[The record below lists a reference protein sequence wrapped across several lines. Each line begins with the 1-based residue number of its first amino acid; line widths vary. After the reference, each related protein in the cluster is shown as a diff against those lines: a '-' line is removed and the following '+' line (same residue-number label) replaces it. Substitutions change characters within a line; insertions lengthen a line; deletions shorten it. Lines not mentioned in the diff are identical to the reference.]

1 MLTTLLKSNYNETM
15 EKLTG
20 RHELVLALWE
30 AAKEP
35 LRLLVLAILPVLT
48 AYLGD
53 LSYWW
58 AGVAIILLRL
68 LDSILHEVGKET
80 NNETLTKGLTR
91 F

>member
-1 MLTTLLKSNYNETM
+1 M

-35 LRLLVLAILPVLT
+35 LRLLVLAILPVLI
-48 AYLGD
+48 AYLSQLD
-53 LSYWW
+53 YQW
-58 AGVAIILLRL
+58 AVVGTLLLRL
-68 LDSILHEVGKET
+68 IDSVLHEVGKATE
-80 NNETLTKGLTR
+80 NKNLTKGLTR

>member
-1 MLTTLLKSNYNETM
+1 LRLRRKKGYNDKEVKNMTNQ
-15 EKLTG
+15 KLWKT
-20 RHELVLALWE
+20 LWE

-35 LRLLVLAILPVLT
+35 LRLLVLSVLPVLIT
-48 AYLGD
+48 SLNE

-58 AGVAIILLRL
+58 AALAIVLLRL
-68 LDSILHEVGKET
+68 LDSVLHEVGKET